1 MYNSISMDMVE
12 GPVSKVRLF
21 VSSSSYS
28 SKQFQ
33 VEKIEDQMEL
43 FLEYA
48 RNFGVPQV
56 LTLTKYLSFNKVSLI
71 LGVSLWSL
79 WRLDT
84 VERYSESN
92 KVSCPYGK
100 NGKNKKDLIVLFL
113 NFSTEEIN
121 SRTVT
126 FPLKSFQLFRD
137 LMHLILNLVN
147 INSHWSSAL
156 MQQLEFVCSYP

>member
-21 VSSSSYS
+21 VTSSSYS

-56 LTLTKYLSFNKVSLI
+56 LIILI
-71 LGVSLWSL
+71 
-79 WRLDT
+79 
-84 VERYSESN
+84 
-92 KVSCPYGK
+92 
-100 NGKNKKDLIVLFL
+100 
-113 NFSTEEIN
+113 
-121 SRTVT
+121 
-126 FPLKSFQLFRD
+126 
-137 LMHLILNLVN
+137 N
-147 INSHWSSAL
+147 ININ
-156 MQQLEFVCSYP
+156 